1 MTTLC
6 NPGIVNM
13 DDVRMKS
20 YWYLFTSLEA
30 KLLQT
35 CILYCV
41 SCHTSRHLKAASEIF
56 MSAIPSIKTVT
67 VTWEESCNKEEMYFL
82 ILPCN
87 LVHSKKKSTSEHL
100 FLVLQV
106 VTNRVLYSVP
116 GKMDPKIPIVVL
128 PGTIWSFQVLNRVL
142 YLWQPEAPKK
152 GALKYFFS

>member
-30 KLLQT
+30 QLLQT

-100 FLVLQV
+100 FWCFRLSQIE
-106 VTNRVLYSVP
+106 YS
-116 GKMDPKIPIVVL
+116 I
-128 PGTIWSFQVLNRVL
+128 Q
-142 YLWQPEAPKK
+142 YLEGPNSTWKDHDRNLWVQS
-152 GALKYFFS
+152 YHF